1 MQGTGSVHWIDYSI
15 IILFIVYAIRNGIKS
30 KSVASKNVE
39 EYFLAGRT
47 LPGWK
52 AGLSMAATQFAADTP
67 LLVAGMIAVS
77 GIFSL
82 WRLWIYGVAF
92 LVLGFILAGSW
103 QRAGVITDAE
113 LTELRYG
120 KKPAAALRGFKAIY
134 FGTVFNCTVLAM
146 VLLASTRIAE
156 PFLTWNEWL
165 PAVLFDPV
173 VGFMEWLQLDLS
185 TLKPGDPDL
194 YVRSANNLLSI
205 LAILLVTLGYSATGG
220 LRSVVATD
228 AVQLGLAL
236 VATGAFA
243 YMVIREVGGL
253 GAIQS
258 GIQEKFG
265 GGLGPGGISA
275 SEILA
280 FTPSGAREASLA
292 LLVVYATQWFFQI
305 NADGTGYLA
314 QRTMACRSPRDARV
328 AALTL
333 TTVQIF
339 LRSLLWLPIGLGLML
354 ILPTEM
360 EGDGGVGAQRPGV
373 VKVNAE
379 AEDTELRPLVEPKE
393 AAAQRLDAEND
404 ARAQIKED
412 REFAYVE
419 GFKQMLP
426 MGLLGLMLTGMLAA
440 LASTVDTHLN
450 WGSSYW
456 TNDLYKRFL
465 SRRLFQ
471 RDPEPRELVWVARG
485 SNVAILVIALVIMT
499 QMPSIRDAWQASLL
513 LGAGIGPLLLLRWL
527 WWRVNAWGEI
537 AATVASLALTAPLL
551 LLVRTNDPDL
561 EVWIEAVRML
571 IMAVVASGIG
581 IGVALYVGPESRE
594 SLGEFYRRTRP
605 PGFWGP
611 IAEANGGS
619 ARDDRLR
626 LYRGVGAVIAA
637 ALSIFSMLV
646 GIGSLI
652 CGSPPPFWW
661 PHRPTWIGFCLV
673 MGFGLM
679 PVWYWLGFSEASAEP
694 KSPPP
699 EDPDRSEAAELQVGA
714 KLDEPDG
721 TRRGDY
727 EASNQNGPDQ
737 PSVSSIPDSSM
748 KEPSAPPEDS
758 QDSKSPRT
766 SD

>member
-1 MQGTGSVHWIDYSI
+1 MQGQGAVHWIDYLI
-15 IILFIVYAIRNGIKS
+15 IIAFIVYAIRNGIKS
-30 KSVASKNVE
+30 KDVASKNVE

-77 GIFSL
+77 GIFAV

-120 KKPAAALRGFKAIY
+120 RKPAAALRGFKAIY
-134 FGTVFNCTVLAM
+134 FGTIFNCTVLAM

-165 PAVLFDPV
+165 PALLFDPV
-173 VGFMEWLQLDLS
+173 ASLVEWLGLDLS
-185 TLKPGDPDL
+185 TRVPGDPDL
-194 YVRSANNLLSI
+194 YVLSANNLLSI

-243 YMVIREVGGL
+243 FMVVREVGGF
-253 GAIQS
+253 GALQQ

-265 GGLGPGGISA
+265 GGNGPGGISA
-275 SEILA
+275 TEILA
-280 FTPSGAREASLA
+280 FTPSRAREASLA

-314 QRTMACRSPRDARV
+314 QRAMACRSPRDARF

-339 LRSLLWLPIGLGLML
+339 VRSLLWLPIGLGLLLL
-354 ILPTEM
+354 IPTDVGPEP
-360 EGDGGVGAQRPGV
+360 GGGNEVA
-373 VKVNAE
+373 AE
-379 AEDTELRPLVEPKE
+379 ARQVPGADEEDVEPRPVQEPKE
-393 AAAQRLDAEND
+393 AASQAPDEGEQDFARQR
-404 ARAQIKED
+404 IKED

-419 GFKQMLP
+419 GFKALLP
-426 MGLLGLMLTGMLAA
+426 PGLLGLMLTGMLAA

-450 WGSSYW
+450 WGASYW
-456 TNDLYKRFL
+456 TNDIYKRFL
-465 SRRLFQ
+465 SRHLFK
-471 RDPEPRELVWVARG
+471 RDPGPRELVWVARG
-485 SNVAILVIALVIMT
+485 SNVAILVISLAIMS
-499 QMPSIRDAWQASLL
+499 QLPSIRDAWQASLL
-513 LGAGIGPLLLLRWL
+513 LGAGIGPLLVLRWL

-537 AATVASLALTAPLL
+537 AATIASLALTAPLL
-551 LLVRTNDPDL
+551 LLVRSDDPDL
-561 EVWIEAVRML
+561 QAWIEAVRML
-571 IMAVVASGIG
+571 TMAVLASGIG
-581 IGVALYVGPESRE
+581 IGTALAMGPESDE

-611 IAEANGGS
+611 VAEANGGDPI
-619 ARDDRLR
+619 ADRHR
-626 LYRGVGAVIAA
+626 LYRGIGAVIAS

-646 GIGSLI
+646 GVGSLI
-652 CGSPPPFWW
+652 CGSPPPTWF
-661 PHRPTWIGFCLV
+661 PYSGAWIGLCIVVGLGLV
-673 MGFGLM
+673 

-694 KSPPP
+694 KNPPP
-699 EDPDRSEAAELQVGA
+699 EDPDRSEAAEEQVGA
-714 KLDEPDG
+714 RPDEDEG
-721 TRRGDY
+721 GRRRGDY
-727 EASNQNGPDQ
+727 DEGGNGGG
-737 PSVSSIPDSSM
+737 DSG
-748 KEPSAPPEDS
+748 
-758 QDSKSPRT
+758 
-766 SD
+766 

>member
-1 MQGTGSVHWIDYSI
+1 MVI
-15 IILFIVYAIRNGIKS
+15 IAFIVYAIRNGIKS
-30 KSVASKNVE
+30 KDVASKNVE

-77 GIFSL
+77 GIFAV

-134 FGTVFNCTVLAM
+134 FGTIFNCTVLAM

-156 PFLTWNEWL
+156 PFLTWDEWL
-165 PAVLFDPV
+165 PGILFDPV
-173 VGFMEWLQLDLS
+173 VSLMEWLQLDLS
-185 TLKPGDPDL
+185 TRVPGDPDL
-194 YVRSANNLLSI
+194 YILSANNLLSI

-253 GAIQS
+253 GAMQA
-258 GIQEKFG
+258 GIQQKFG
-265 GGLGPGGISA
+265 DGQGPGGISA

-280 FTPSGAREASLA
+280 FTPSRAREASLA
-292 LLVVYATQWFFQI
+292 LLVVYASQWFFQI

-314 QRTMACRSPRDARV
+314 QRAMACRSPRDARV

-339 LRSLLWLPIGLGLML
+339 VRSLLWLPIGLGLLL
-354 ILPTEM
+354 IIPTDL
-360 EGDGGVGAQRPGV
+360 GDGPEGANPVAAQDRQEPG
-373 VKVNAE
+373 
-379 AEDTELRPLVEPKE
+379 AEDVEPRPVAEPKE
-393 AAAQRLDAEND
+393 AASPAPDDGDEDHARQR
-404 ARAQIKED
+404 IKED

-419 GFKQMLP
+419 GFKALLP
-426 MGLLGLMLTGMLAA
+426 PGLLGLMLTGMLAA

-450 WGSSYW
+450 WGASYW
-456 TNDLYKRFL
+456 TNDIYKRFL
-465 SRRLFQ
+465 SRHLFR
-471 RDPEPRELVWVARG
+471 RDPDPRELVWVARG
-485 SNVAILVIALVIMT
+485 SNVAILLISLAIMS
-499 QMPSIRDAWQASLL
+499 QLPSIRDAWQASLL
-513 LGAGIGPLLLLRWL
+513 LGAGIGPLLVLRWL
-527 WWRVNAWGEI
+527 WYRINAWGEI
-537 AATVASLALTAPLL
+537 AATLASLLLAVPLL
-551 LLVRTNDPDL
+551 LLVRSDDPEL
-561 EVWIEAVRML
+561 QAWIEAVRML

-581 IGVALYVGPESRE
+581 IGTALLVGPEE
-594 SLGEFYRRTRP
+594 EEGLGEFYRRTRP

-611 IAEANGGS
+611 IAEANGGDPE
-619 ARDDRLR
+619 ADRKR
-626 LYRGVGAVIAA
+626 LYRGIGAVIAA

-646 GIGSLI
+646 GVGSLI
-652 CGSPPPFWW
+652 CGSPPP
-661 PHRPTWIGFCLV
+661 TWLPIRWLWLTLCIVVGVGLV
-673 MGFGLM
+673 
-679 PVWYWLGFSEASAEP
+679 PAWIWLGFSEPSAEP
-694 KSPPP
+694 DATPP
-699 EDPDRSEAAELQVGA
+699 EDPDRSDAADEQVGA
-714 KLDEPDG
+714 RPDDEEG
-721 TRRGDY
+721 GKRRGDH
-727 EASNQNGPDQ
+727 D
-737 PSVSSIPDSSM
+737 
-748 KEPSAPPEDS
+748 EDR
-758 QDSKSPRT
+758 DGGVNA
-766 SD
+766 D

>member
-67 LLVAGMIAVS
+67 LLVVGMIAVS

-120 KKPAAALRGFKAIY
+120 KKPAAVLRGFKAIY

-165 PAVLFDPV
+165 PAFLFDPV
-173 VGFMEWLQLDLS
+173 VRFMEWLQLDLS
-185 TLKPGDPDL
+185 TRHPGDPEL
-194 YVRSANNLLSI
+194 YLRSANNLLSI

-236 VATGAFA
+236 VATAAFA
-243 YMVIREVGGL
+243 YMVVREVGGL
-253 GAIQS
+253 GAMQS

-275 SEILA
+275 GEILA
-280 FTPSGAREASLA
+280 FTPSRAREASLA

-314 QRTMACRSPRDARV
+314 QRTMACRSPRDARI

-354 ILPTEM
+354 ILPTDLEQN
-360 EGDGGVGAQRPGV
+360 DGVGALRPGGV
-373 VKVNAE
+373 AAAVEANAGAAE
-379 AEDTELRPLVEPKE
+379 AQDEGKADREEPELRPVPEPKE
-393 AAAQRLDAEND
+393 AAAQELEDETY
-404 ARAQIKED
+404 ARAKVKED

-426 MGLLGLMLTGMLAA
+426 FGLLGLMLTGMLAA

-485 SNVAILVIALVIMT
+485 SNVAILLIALVIMT
-499 QMPSIRDAWQASLL
+499 RMPSIRDAWQASLL

-537 AATVASLALTAPLL
+537 AATLASLALTAPLL
-551 LLVRTNDPDL
+551 LLITTDNPDL
-561 EVWIEAVRML
+561 DVWIEAIRML
-571 IMAVVASGIG
+571 VMAVLASGIG
-581 IGVALYVGPESRE
+581 IGTALYLGPESRE

-611 IAEANGGS
+611 IAEENGGS

-626 LYRGVGAVIAA
+626 LFRGIGAVIAA

-652 CGSPPPFWW
+652 CGSPPPIWW
-661 PHRPTWIGFCLV
+661 PHRPTWIGFCLL

-694 KSPPP
+694 HSPPP
-699 EDPDRSEAAELQVGA
+699 EEPDRSEAAEQQVGS
-714 KLDEPDG
+714 KPDEGEG

-727 EASNQNGPDQ
+727 QG
-737 PSVSSIPDSSM
+737 
-748 KEPSAPPEDS
+748 K
-758 QDSKSPRT
+758 K
-766 SD
+766 

>member
-15 IILFIVYAIRNGIKS
+15 IILFIVYAVRNGIKS

-165 PAVLFDPV
+165 PAFLFHPV
-173 VGFMEWLQLDLS
+173 VGLVEWMQLDLS
-185 TLKPGDPDL
+185 TLHPGDPEL
-194 YVRSANNLLSI
+194 FVRSANNLLSI
-205 LAILLVTLGYSATGG
+205 LAILLVTLSYSATGG

-228 AVQLGLAL
+228 AVQLALAL
-236 VATGAFA
+236 VATAAFA
-243 YMVIREVGGL
+243 FMVIREVGGL
-253 GAIQS
+253 GAIQA

-265 GGLGPGGISA
+265 EGFGPGGISA
-275 SEILA
+275 GEILA
-280 FTPSGAREASLA
+280 FTPSRAREISFA
-292 LLVVYATQWFFQI
+292 LLAVYATQWFFQI

-314 QRTMACRSPRDARV
+314 QRAMACRSPRDARI

-333 TTVQIF
+333 TTVQVF

-354 ILPTEM
+354 ILPTDL
-360 EGDGGVGAQRPGV
+360 GPGGADRVEVEANAAAAVAAGAPAEPVPG
-373 VKVNAE
+373 A
-379 AEDTELRPLVEPKE
+379 EPKE
-393 AAAQRLDAEND
+393 ATAETLENERLVRD
-404 ARAQIKED
+404 RIKEE

-426 MGLLGLMLTGMLAA
+426 LGLLGLMLTGMLAA

-485 SNVAILVIALVIMT
+485 SNVAILLIALVIMT

-513 LGAGIGPLLLLRWL
+513 LGAGIGPLLLLRWI
-527 WWRVNAWGEI
+527 WWRINAWGEI
-537 AATVASLALTAPLL
+537 AATIASLVLAMPLL
-551 LLVRTNDPDL
+551 LLIQTDDPDQA
-561 EVWIEAVRML
+561 VWIEAVRML
-571 IMAVVASGIG
+571 LMALLASGVG
-581 IGVALYVGPESRE
+581 IGTALYLGPEDATC
-594 SLGEFYRRTRP
+594 LGEFYRRTRP

-611 IAEANGGS
+611 IAEQNGGS
-619 ARDDRLR
+619 AREDRLR
-626 LYRGVGAVIAA
+626 LYRGIGAVIAA

-652 CGSPPPFWW
+652 CGSPPPTWW
-661 PHRPTWIGFCLV
+661 PHRPTWLTFCLLL
-673 MGFGLM
+673 GFGLM

-699 EDPDRSEAAELQVGA
+699 EDPDRSEAAEQQVGA
-714 KLDEPDG
+714 KLDTNQG

-727 EASNQNGPDQ
+727 QE
-737 PSVSSIPDSSM
+737 
-748 KEPSAPPEDS
+748 E
-758 QDSKSPRT
+758 
-766 SD
+766 